1 MGSSRRVPER
11 SKDSPTRPSHDDLV
25 PSEPTTSESSSVWK
39 RATLSPSTSSTEP
52 SRRRVRRP
60 RRSPPRS
67 SDSSL
72 PLASSESASEWLTS
86 ETDTRPPRRPRL
98 STESFSTSDRR
109 TPRRRRR
116 NEDDLPSQSQ
126 RPPSAETN
134 SFCHVVLNFL
144 SNQSIL
150 TRDKIQRELTCL
162 TF

>member
-1 MGSSRRVPER
+1 MG
-11 SKDSPTRPSHDDLV
+11 
-25 PSEPTTSESSSVWK
+25 
-39 RATLSPSTSSTEP
+39 
-52 SRRRVRRP
+52 RRRVRRP

-86 ETDTRPPRRPRL
+86 ETDTRPPRRPRP
-98 STESFSTSDRR
+98 STESSSISDRR
-109 TPRRRRR
+109 TPKRRRR

-126 RPPSAETN
+126 RLPSAETN

-150 TRDKIQRELTCL
+150 TRDKI
-162 TF
+162 

>member
-1 MGSSRRVPER
+1 MR
-11 SKDSPTRPSHDDLV
+11 SPPLRLPNFPRPTGYLQ
-25 PSEPTTSESSSVWK
+25 
-39 RATLSPSTSSTEP
+39 P

-86 ETDTRPPRRPRL
+86 ETDTRPPRRPRP
-98 STESFSTSDRR
+98 STESSSTSDRR

-126 RPPSAETN
+126 RLPSAETN

-150 TRDKIQRELTCL
+150 TRE
-162 TF
+162 